1 MSLQKIL
8 TSRHRGKARFLWMAL
23 SVAVAGCMTYPASP
37 TAPSNAIP
45 AQFPTARYAA
55 MAPNS
60 VYTIKDAELLI
71 KTYPAGWLKRLSH
84 SHAMTTEQIG
94 GLIYMA
100 NSVDASFADL
110 YMRPYDLVIDA
121 ADVRAALGAGF
132 ERRRSDRAK
141 AATRARMLGSRM
153 LSATEY
159 PFVHVHVQPR
169 THTALLSIRLKAD
182 EHHATV
188 PLTWA
193 RQGDCLFVASRF
205 TLSHRDLALRGYYAF
220 LGAIGVAEDI
230 DFELRIL
237 AARGT
242 NPACDK
248 LPND

>member
-1 MSLQKIL
+1 MSLQKIF
-8 TSRHRGKARFLWMAL
+8 TSRHRGKARFLWMAV
-23 SVAVAGCMTYPASP
+23 SITVAGCVTYPAPP
-37 TAPSNAIP
+37 TAPSNTMP
-45 AQFPTARYAA
+45 AEFPTARYAA

-60 VYTIKDAELLI
+60 IYTIKDAELLI
-71 KTYPAGWLKRLSH
+71 KTYAGGWLKRLSH

-94 GLIYMA
+94 GLIYIA
-100 NSVDASFADL
+100 NTVDASFADL
-110 YMRPYDLVIDA
+110 YLRPYDLVMDA
-121 ADVRAALGAGF
+121 ADVRATLGAGF
-132 ERRRSDRAK
+132 ERRRSDRAT

-159 PFVHVHVQPR
+159 PFVQMHVQPK
-169 THTALLSIRLKAD
+169 THTALLSIRLKEH

-188 PLTWA
+188 PLSWSQ
-193 RQGDCLFVASRF
+193 QGDCLFVASQF
-205 TLSHRDLALRGYYAF
+205 TLSHRDLALQPYHAL

-230 DFELRIL
+230 GFELQIL